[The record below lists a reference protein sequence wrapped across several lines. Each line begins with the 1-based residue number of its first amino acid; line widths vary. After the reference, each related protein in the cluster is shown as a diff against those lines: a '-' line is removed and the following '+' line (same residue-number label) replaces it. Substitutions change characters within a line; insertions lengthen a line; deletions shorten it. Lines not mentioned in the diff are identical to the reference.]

1 MFFGI
6 KPIAPIDTIQRI
18 DPRRYPDAFGYDE
31 AKIQAELNKAALVPY
46 VPHQV
51 VPVQAPKIA
60 QAIQPIPVPPPR
72 MNLGI
77 QPIPVQAPVAIPRI
91 ETPVSSPIPAIPYI
105 DTNATIPRIEE
116 PEELKPIPDT
126 PYPALLPP
134 MNPDFSEEDKQHLI
148 RMKNLGYKWETIAQ
162 LIHKDKKACLKAWW
176 QIKRNL

>member
-18 DPRRYPDAFGYDE
+18 DPRLHPDAFGYDE
-31 AKIQAELNKAALVPY
+31 AKIQAELNRTSLV
-46 VPHQV
+46 
-51 VPVQAPKIA
+51 
-60 QAIQPIPVPPPR
+60 
-72 MNLGI
+72 I

-116 PEELKPIPDT
+116 PEEPEQIPDT
-126 PYPALLPP
+126 PFPALLPP
-134 MNPDFSEEDKQHLI
+134 MNPDFSEDEKRHLI

-162 LIHKDKKACLKAWW
+162 LLHKDKKACLKAWW

>member
-18 DPRRYPDAFGYDE
+18 DPRLHPDAFGYDE

-91 ETPVSSPIPAIPYI
+91 ETPISSPIPAIPYI

-116 PEELKPIPDT
+116 PEELEPIPDT
-126 PYPALLPP
+126 H
-134 MNPDFSEEDKQHLI
+134 SEEDKQHLI

-162 LIHKDKKACLKAWW
+162 LLHKDKKACFKVWR
-176 QIKRNL
+176 QIKNNL